1 MYSRKL
7 HQTPFVVFFLPC
19 STSLRSCRS
28 FNSGN
33 YELLDAAGNG
43 TDCIVLYRQRVE
55 EEQQHVVVF
64 IDIIYGASCS
74 SSKEFITLSAVC
86 HHHQHFR
93 GGGQNLCEDIHLGG
107 TRYRFLL
114 LCAIM
119 SPREKQIH
127 EKLVY
132 LPTFIL
138 LYYAPLHS
146 WLVNTFDL
154 PHNEWQRLIK
164 FSLVAV

>member
-7 HQTPFVVFFLPC
+7 HQTPSVVFFLPC

-86 HHHQHFR
+86 HHHQHF
-93 GGGQNLCEDIHLGG
+93 GGGGGKTCARISIWVAPVIDFSCYARLCLPEKNKFMRNLFICRHLFFCI
-107 TRYRFLL
+107 TRR
-114 LCAIM
+114 CT
-119 SPREKQIH
+119 
-127 EKLVY
+127 V
-132 LPTFIL
+132 
-138 LYYAPLHS
+138 
-146 WLVNTFDL
+146 D
-154 PHNEWQRLIK
+154 
-164 FSLVAV
+164 

>member
-7 HQTPFVVFFLPC
+7 HQTPSVVFFLPC

-86 HHHQHFR
+86 HHHQHF
-93 GGGQNLCEDIHLGG
+93 GGGGAKRVRGYPSGWHPLSISLVMRD
-107 TRYRFLL
+107 YV
-114 LCAIM
+114 
-119 SPREKQIH
+119 SPRK
-127 EKLVY
+127 
-132 LPTFIL
+132 TN
-138 LYYAPLHS
+138 S
-146 WLVNTFDL
+146 WETCLFADIYSFVL
-154 PHNEWQRLIK
+154 RAVAQLI
-164 FSLVAV
+164 SEYIWLAA